1 MAKGKLKCQHCDECL
16 GLGCIGQLPGLGG
29 VFNNQNFQLN
39 CEGWKELYR
48 KGATTEEGPSCTGR
62 ASSALRASCTSRAS
76 SCVPLSEKIDNI
88 VIRPENLRCGPVTG
102 AVENIGYEKE
112 EDFYYPYLKA
122 AADAGIGLCVGDGC
136 PDLKLQLGIAAMKRL
151 NEEIGSVN
159 GVGASVDVG
168 TQAPL
173 GASLDVGT
181 RAPLDTSVQ
190 AATSVGITTRAAFFL
205 KPYPDQRLYERL
217 EWVKPY
223 AEYIG
228 IDIDS
233 YNILT
238 MRNLV
243 SLERK
248 SALQLEN
255 FRKRFDVPF
264 VIKGVFTDED
274 IALVKEVHPDVV
286 YISNHGG
293 RVETRI
299 GSTADFLEKHA
310 AELKKHCQEIW
321 VDGGI
326 RSRQDVQTALF
337 YGADKIIFARPLI
350 HAVFD
355 NTADTLT
362 NFWKKFY

>member
-1 MAKGKLKCQHCDECL
+1 VAKGKLKCQRCEECL

-39 CEGWKELYR
+39 CEGWKELY
-48 KGATTEEGPSCTGR
+48 KKTESAIADEDATTDG
-62 ASSALRASCTSRAS
+62 SATTSGSATMGGS
-76 SCVPLSEKIDNI
+76 ATSGGDLSNKIDNI
-88 VIRPENLRCGPVTG
+88 VFDAKNLRCGPVTG

-122 AADAGIGLCVGDGC
+122 AAQAGIGLCVGDGC
-136 PDLKLQLGIAAMKRL
+136 PDLKLKLGLAAMERL
-151 NEEIGSVN
+151 NKELAVQAEMERSSATV
-159 GVGASVDVG
+159 
-168 TQAPL
+168 TQAASEKKTSKTS
-173 GASLDVGT
+173 ASL
-181 RAPLDTSVQ
+181 
-190 AATSVGITTRAAFFL
+190 RAAFFL
-205 KPYPDQRLYERL
+205 KPYPDERLFERL
-217 EWVKPY
+217 EWIKPY

-248 SALQLEN
+248 TASQLEA

-264 VIKGVFTDED
+264 VIKGVFTSQD
-274 IALVKEVHPDVV
+274 IELVKEVRPDVI

-310 AELKKHCQEIW
+310 VELKNYCKEIW

-326 RSRQDVQTALF
+326 RCRQDVQTALF
-337 YGADKIIFARPLI
+337 YGADKVIFARPLI

-355 NTADTLT
+355 NTLE
-362 NFWKKFY
+362 NFWKKIF

>member
-29 VFNNQNFQLN
+29 VFDNQNFQLN

-48 KGATTEEGPSCTGR
+48 KNAIAEGR
-62 ASSALRASCTSRAS
+62 ASSRENASLALRASTGAL
-76 SCVPLSEKIDNI
+76 LSNKIDNI
-88 VIRPENLRCGPVTG
+88 EIRPENLRCGPVTG

-112 EDFYYPYLKA
+112 EEFYYPYLKA
-122 AADAGIGLCVGDGC
+122 ASDAGIGLCVGDGC
-136 PDLKLQLGIAAMKRL
+136 PDLKLKLGIEAVRKVAASAR
-151 NEEIGSVN
+151 
-159 GVGASVDVG
+159 AG
-168 TQAPL
+168 TCAQISTPPQVL
-173 GASLDVGT
+173 SSTQV
-181 RAPLDTSVQ
+181 
-190 AATSVGITTRAAFFL
+190 ATSARAAFFL

-248 SALQLEN
+248 TAQQLEN
-255 FRKRFDVPF
+255 FRRCFEVPF

-299 GSTADFLEKHA
+299 GSSAAFLEKHA
-310 AELKKHCQEIW
+310 AELKKHCREIW

-337 YGADKIIFARPLI
+337 YGADKVIFARPLI
-350 HAVFD
+350 RAVFD
-355 NTADTLT
+355 NTLD
-362 NFWKKFY
+362 NFWKKFF

>member
-1 MAKGKLKCQHCDECL
+1 MTKGKLKCQHCDECL

-48 KGATTEEGPSCTGR
+48 KGATAEEGPSCTGR
-62 ASSALRASCTSRAS
+62 ASYTGRASSALRASSCAS
-76 SCVPLSEKIDNI
+76 LSEKIDSI

-159 GVGASVDVG
+159 GVATSVDV
-168 TQAPL
+168 A
-173 GASLDVGT
+173 T

-190 AATSVGITTRAAFFL
+190 AATPIDITTRAAFFL

-248 SALQLEN
+248 TALQLEN

-337 YGADKIIFARPLI
+337 YGADKVIFARPLI

-355 NTADTLT
+355 NTADTLA

>member
-48 KGATTEEGPSCTGR
+48 KE
-62 ASSALRASCTSRAS
+62 ASSALRAACTDRAS
-76 SCVPLSEKIDNI
+76 SCAPLSEKIDSI

-151 NEEIGSVN
+151 NEEIASVN
-159 GVGASVDVG
+159 GVGTSVDVA
-168 TQAPL
+168 TKVPL
-173 GASLDVGT
+173 GTSIDVGT
-181 RAPLDTSVQ
+181 RAHLDTSVQ
-190 AATSVGITTRAAFFL
+190 AATPVDITTRAAFFL

-248 SALQLEN
+248 TAAQLEN

-310 AELKKHCQEIW
+310 AELKKHCREIW

-337 YGADKIIFARPLI
+337 YGADKVIFARPLI

-355 NTADTLT
+355 NTADTLA
-362 NFWKKFY
+362 NFWKKFF

>member
-48 KGATTEEGPSCTGR
+48 KGA
-62 ASSALRASCTSRAS
+62 
-76 SCVPLSEKIDNI
+76 PLSEKIDNI

-151 NEEIGSVN
+151 NEEIGSAA
-159 GVGASVDVG
+159 GTGTSVDI
-168 TQAPL
+168 A
-173 GASLDVGT
+173 
-181 RAPLDTSVQ
+181 
-190 AATSVGITTRAAFFL
+190 TRAAFFL

-248 SALQLEN
+248 TAAQLEN

-274 IALVKEVHPDVV
+274 IALVKEMHPDVV

-310 AELKKHCQEIW
+310 AELKKHCREIW

-337 YGADKIIFARPLI
+337 YGADKVIFARPLI

-355 NTADTLT
+355 NTADTLA